1 MIHVIVRE
9 RDATAQATEPIT
21 SGSVGLECSFRF
33 SEDWEGLGK
42 VAIFQGSGQII
53 DVALVGQES
62 CTVPHEVLQQ
72 ALGHLK
78 IGVYGTGEQG
88 QRVTPTIWADAGR
101 ILPGVEP
108 SEIEPTPATQSLVQQ
123 ILEAAENA
131 EELAQSVRD
140 DADAGEFDGEPGP
153 KGDKG
158 DPGESGLAYYR
169 AIVSSAGTLTMQ
181 ADMPSP
187 TEIANTFNTGAGPLP
202 LLRLHDQGWFF
213 NDTETFARI
222 YLDLRYSQRHQTG
235 AKYAVFEGT
244 FENRDGSG
252 PCHIWVKGIEANGST
267 TWTIGKEA
275 LGGGDSGAAYFPF
288 SISDS
293 TVTPGTGVTPQAI
306 YQAYTAGKAVFAVI
320 EPELEIDDDQIL
332 PLTWINELSGTYS
345 IWFSVVNGH
354 VSFDLIFS
362 ADTWHTQS
370 ETLYQKPSTGIPKSD
385 LASAIRTSLGKADTA
400 LQSYTETDPTVPS
413 WAKASSKPSYTA
425 SEVGAL
431 PASTVIPSKTSDL
444 SNDSGFVNA
453 SGAAAAAP
461 VQSVNG
467 QTGAVT
473 VQPAT
478 DAQVTSAV
486 NTWLGNNIAQE
497 TGYALDASLT
507 MSNAAA
513 PADKVGELK
522 SALDDVYDNN
532 GVPAQNLT
540 ISDFTSQ
547 DCYKTNG
554 ESQVFGL
561 DWVSTEFIP
570 CYGSVVKYK
579 GYAFYSVRSDQSI
592 NVNLAVVAFFDVYK
606 QMTHC
611 IASTDVL
618 SAPGNGVVSGEV
630 SAQPGDYYVRVISYT
645 SRVPDSYVVVSAGNL
660 YSKLSVVDGLAD
672 AVGVSGIEIGYN
684 SFTSD
689 QILRE
694 NGTFQSYGEPWRS
707 TDYISCFGA
716 KSVQYTATPF
726 HGNGVN
732 LVAYVAFFD
741 RDKNLISFLDS
752 SSFPS
757 GYHVNQTGSADVPQN
772 AYYVRIVGQ
781 DSNCR
786 LSIEATGLE
795 QFTDFKAS
803 DLKILCIGDSLTRGV
818 INTDVDIIRES
829 YPYWVG
835 KTLSSYAANA
845 GYPGGVPRT
854 WWARRANYEQ
864 PTADTD
870 LVLIMFGTNGELTQ
884 NTLATDVEPYTDYAD
899 YADTSVGC
907 YCKIIEWIM
916 EQTSNHAQIIL
927 MTPPMPWPTT
937 GDESYARGKY
947 NTCLNSLPVIRAI
960 AERYALPVIDV
971 FYGSGMNKY
980 NGSVF
985 RPNDGIHFGAKGY
998 HKLGTFIARQV
1009 ASMYSTFDVDET
1021 GTVIS

>member
-1 MIHVIVRE
+1 MSIKGFDIGGVTHKYDYNALDNIPQDQVQRVRAE
-9 RDATAQATEPIT
+9 GDAQIAAINEASSAQ
-21 SGSVGLECSFRF
+21 VQVV
-33 SEDWEGLGK
+33 EDKGE
-42 VAIFQGSGQII
+42 
-53 DVALVGQES
+53 
-62 CTVPHEVLQQ
+62 EVLASIPQD
-72 ALGHLK
+72 
-78 IGVYGTGEQG
+78 Y
-88 QRVTPTIWADAGR
+88 
-101 ILPGVEP
+101 
-108 SEIEPTPATQSLVQQ
+108 
-123 ILEAAENA
+123 
-131 EELAQSVRD
+131 
-140 DADAGEFDGEPGP
+140 
-153 KGDKG
+153 
-158 DPGESGLAYYR
+158 
-169 AIVSSAGTLTMQ
+169 SA
-181 ADMPSP
+181 
-187 TEIANTFNTGAGPLP
+187 
-202 LLRLHDQGWFF
+202 
-213 NDTETFARI
+213 
-222 YLDLRYSQRHQTG
+222 
-235 AKYAVFEGT
+235 
-244 FENRDGSG
+244 
-252 PCHIWVKGIEANGST
+252 
-267 TWTIGKEA
+267 
-275 LGGGDSGAAYFPF
+275 
-288 SISDS
+288 
-293 TVTPGTGVTPQAI
+293 
-306 YQAYTAGKAVFAVI
+306 
-320 EPELEIDDDQIL
+320 
-332 PLTWINELSGTYS
+332 LSG
-345 IWFSVVNGH
+345 
-354 VSFDLIFS
+354 
-362 ADTWHTQS
+362 
-370 ETLYQKPSTGIPKSD
+370 
-385 LASAIRTSLGKADTA
+385 
-400 LQSYTETDPTVPS
+400 
-413 WAKASSKPSYTA
+413 
-425 SEVGAL
+425 EV
-431 PASTVIPSKTSDL
+431 D
-444 SNDSGFVNA
+444 D
-453 SGAAAAAP
+453 
-461 VQSVNG
+461 
-467 QTGAVT
+467 
-473 VQPAT
+473 
-478 DAQVTSAV
+478 
-486 NTWLGNNIAQE
+486 
-497 TGYALDASLT
+497 
-507 MSNAAA
+507 
-513 PADKVGELK
+513 LK

-660 YSKLSVVDGLAD
+660 YSKLSVVDGLSD
-672 AVGVSGIEIGYN
+672 AVGTSGIEIGYN
-684 SFTSD
+684 GFTSD

-781 DSNCR
+781 DSKCR
-786 LSIEATGLE
+786 LSIESTGLE
-795 QFTDFKAS
+795 QFTAFKAS

-818 INTDVDIIRES
+818 INTNVDIIRES

-854 WWARRANYEQ
+854 WWARKANYEQ
-864 PTADTD
+864 PTVNTD